1 MKKMIWLM
9 SLLAVLLVA
18 CGQKDNKEQESN
30 TRTYTTETGEKI
42 TIPDKPKRIVVLTAQ
57 LGNFKKLGVTPVG
70 MTDVYPKS
78 SFLDE
83 TGVKRVPIENVEAI
97 AKLKPDL
104 IIAYSQNDQVEKYK
118 KIAKTITFTTS
129 EHSFKEMHIEI
140 GKILGKESLAK
151 KQIQEMDEQ
160 LKKDGKEVKAK
171 IGEDKTF
178 SIMDVQPKQV
188 YLFGTDF
195 GRGGEVIYQGYG
207 FSLPEKADKA
217 LPKEGYLSISLEEM
231 NEYTGDY
238 LLVPTK
244 DGKAP
249 NPDITSSGVWKKNKA
264 VKQGHVLSYSINE
277 FIYADPISIE
287 KQSAAFKQMLLK
299 N

>member
-1 MKKMIWLM
+1 
-9 SLLAVLLVA
+9 
-18 CGQKDNKEQESN
+18 
-30 TRTYTTETGEKI
+30 
-42 TIPDKPKRIVVLTAQ
+42 
-57 LGNFKKLGVTPVG
+57 

-160 LKKDGKEVKAK
+160 LKKTAKRSKQKLVK
-171 IGEDKTF
+171 TRR
-178 SIMDVQPKQV
+178 SPLWMCSLSRCTYLVQTLV
-188 YLFGTDF
+188 VEE
-195 GRGGEVIYQGYG
+195 R
-207 FSLPEKADKA
+207 
-217 LPKEGYLSISLEEM
+217 LSIKGMDSVCLKSRESS
-231 NEYTGDY
+231 
-238 LLVPTK
+238 TK
-244 DGKAP
+244 RRV
-249 NPDITSSGVWKKNKA
+249 SR
-264 VKQGHVLSYSINE
+264 Y
-277 FIYADPISIE
+277 FIRRDE
-287 KQSAAFKQMLLK
+287 
-299 N
+299 

>member
-1 MKKMIWLM
+1 MKKMIWLV
-9 SLLAVLLVA
+9 SLLALLLVA
-18 CGQKDNKEQESN
+18 CGQKENKEQAASI
-30 TRTYTTETGEKI
+30 RTYTTETGEKI
-42 TIPDKPKRIVVLTAQ
+42 TIPAKPKRVVVLTAQ

-70 MTDVYPKS
+70 MTDVYPES

-83 TGVKRVPIENVEAI
+83 SGVKRVPIENVEAI

-104 IIAYSQNDQVEKYK
+104 IIAYSQNEQIEKYK

-140 GKILGKESLAK
+140 GKILGKEALAK

-171 IGEDKTF
+171 IGDDKTF

-195 GRGGEVIYQGYG
+195 TAAGKSSI
-207 FSLPEKADKA
+207 KAMGSACLKRQKKLFRKKA
-217 LPKEGYLSISLEEM
+217 I
-231 NEYTGDY
+231 
-238 LLVPTK
+238 LVF
-244 DGKAP
+244 
-249 NPDITSSGVWKKNKA
+249 
-264 VKQGHVLSYSINE
+264 H
-277 FIYADPISIE
+277 
-287 KQSAAFKQMLLK
+287 
-299 N
+299 